1 MDLRQECGALRYDGR
16 FGKFVNFSAIKI
28 RGEQTLFPADFC
40 LSGIKCL
47 KSNEDAFLKA
57 LFIGGKS
64 LFVTQTAH

>member
-1 MDLRQECGALRYDGR
+1 MDLRQKRGALRYDGR

-28 RGEQTLFPADFC
+28 PRGTDIVPRGIFILRIKGFRSEEHALF
-40 LSGIKCL
+40 
-47 KSNEDAFLKA
+47 KA